1 MATSASRRSVFWG
14 VLGGVVLLD
23 FVTKQLAVALLG
35 RVPVYL
41 LGQWLSL
48 RLVHNPGAAFGIH
61 VGAYSR
67 LVFTVLAVVALVVL
81 GAMVRQTRAGD
92 WPRLVALAMV
102 CGGAVGNLVDRLRS
116 SRGVVD
122 FIDVWIGSFHWPTFN
137 VADMAVSCGAVALA
151 VVLWQEGKGERA
163 TQRADAAGF
172 SP

>member
-1 MATSASRRSVFWG
+1 MGTSANRRVVFWG
-14 VLGGVVLLD
+14 VLGGVVVLD
-23 FVTKQLAVALLG
+23 FVTKLMAVALLG

-41 LGQWLSL
+41 LGDWLSL

-67 LVFTVLAVVALVVL
+67 LVFTLLALVALVVL
-81 GAMVRQTRAGD
+81 GAMVRQTRGGD
-92 WPRLVALAMV
+92 WPRLVALALV

-151 VVLWQEGKGERA
+151 IVLWQEGKGERA
-163 TQRADAAGF
+163 SPRADAAEL